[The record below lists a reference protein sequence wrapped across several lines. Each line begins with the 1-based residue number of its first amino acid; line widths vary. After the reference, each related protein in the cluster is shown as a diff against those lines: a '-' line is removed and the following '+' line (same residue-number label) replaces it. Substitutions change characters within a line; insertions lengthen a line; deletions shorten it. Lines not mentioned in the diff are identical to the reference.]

1 MLPLA
6 WERRLPL
13 HPKSNMHQG
22 RWRGLQEIL
31 SLPCFHWPS
40 QESFH
45 KSVMDRI
52 QERAVGTCYVN
63 FKRCA
68 IHGVG
73 FPDSSAG
80 KESTCSAGD
89 PDLISGSG
97 RSPGEG
103 IGYPLQCSCLENP
116 HELRSLAGCSPVGC
130 TESDVTERVSP
141 APVYS
146 CALCV

>member
-31 SLPCFHWPS
+31 SLPCFHWPR

-103 IGYPLQCSCLENP
+103 IGYPLQFSGLENSMDCIV
-116 HELRSLAGCSPVGC
+116 HGVVKSRTRLSDFHIHGAGMSVLNQ
-130 TESDVTERVSP
+130 E
-141 APVYS
+141 
-146 CALCV
+146 